1 MTSRVSPR
9 KGAGRVRFFATGAR
23 AMNAQ
28 GENVGGALGQETRKP
43 DR

>member
-9 KGAGRVRFFATGAR
+9 KEAGRVRFFVTGAR
-23 AMNAQ
+23 VMNAW
-28 GENVGGALGQETRKP
+28 EEIMGGALGQETRKP